1 MLAAQ
6 QRRLLLLLQQQ
17 ARRAARCLWTDAGG
31 SVVSSSSSPAALLA
45 GPQQLSPIH
54 AVASGWRRFLARQE
68 QQQTFAASAAPAGTI
83 GTRSASS
90 QAFDAAARQHGQ
102 RDGSHN
108 GGAVDDDGA
117 ADGADGRSSSYYS
130 VPFHAVSPLDD
141 PADVGQRRFAKR
153 FEFALE
159 AALSR
164 DAVVREA
171 LVARYGL
178 AVHAVRLSRDRRT
191 LHVLWDA
198 LPGCAA
204 ACAAQLER
212 CAFRLRRRLAKAV
225 NSRHTPFIAF
235 VHDRLPPRQAG
246 VAAAIARVEREEG
259 VDFEGGGGG
268 GGGGFQ
274 GSGDGTVAAGARGA
288 AELALD
294 AVAREHGA
302 AGAAPR
308 ADVDAAVAELE
319 ARLQARP
326 ARRSKWRGAA
336 AAGDDDHDINY

>member
-31 SVVSSSSSPAALLA
+31 SVVSSSSSSPAALLA

-68 QQQTFAASAAPAGTI
+68 QQQTFATSAAPAGTI

-102 RDGSHN
+102 RDGGHN
-108 GGAVDDDGA
+108 GGAGDDDGA

-164 DAVVREA
+164 DAVVRES

-259 VDFEGGGGG
+259 GGFEGGGG
-268 GGGGFQ
+268 
-274 GSGDGTVAAGARGA
+274 GTVAAGARGA

-336 AAGDDDHDINY
+336 AAAGDDDHDINY